1 MSKGVGDKEEG
12 DKEEGDK
19 EEGEKGGKLGR
30 EGGDDNYADAASTNF
45 WLAGL

>member
-12 DKEEGDK
+12 K
-19 EEGEKGGKLGR
+19 KGGKLER
-30 EGGDDNYADAASTNF
+30 EGEDDNSADAASANF